1 MRDIKF
7 SADAFTQYK
16 EWSEDNK
23 DIFNKINELII
34 EIAREPFK
42 GKGKPEPLKGNFS
55 GYWSRRITKE
65 HRLVYKADKD
75 TIYIAQC
82 HGHYE

>member
-16 EWSEDNK
+16 EWSENDTN
-23 DIFNKINELII
+23 IFAKINELII
-34 EIAREPFK
+34 EVCREPFK

-65 HRLVYKADKD
+65 HRLIYKVDKD
-75 TIYIAQC
+75 TVYIAQC
-82 HGHYE
+82 YGHYE